1 MGQQDILQTII
12 SSKEHAPTLSLE
24 QKLVPFIEEIF
35 KFVNDVKPLL
45 DEINVSIRDNM
56 DKMPNATRQL
66 SKVTEANENATN
78 EIMDMVDGIMDKAF
92 KIDTNMQR
100 MNAINQNTRI
110 FPKTIL
116 KVLAEIS
123 TGNFGKDE
131 ILSKIKSEIQVCED
145 ENQEFDDLVN
155 INKDLSQKISDE
167 SNAIM
172 MALQV
177 QDITAQQIAAVSFL
191 MQNVNSRFS
200 VFLENFD
207 KLEVADV
214 VPVAKKPVEI
224 VENPNITQLH
234 RTIAFDP
241 DAIDTMTKVS
251 QQGDID
257 DLIASFD
264 PNSLPEE
271 KPVSAPV
278 PAPAPTSVS
287 KAVPDPIPAPKPA
300 PAPAPAP
307 VEEPSVE
314 DFVNFSQDDIDAM
327 FGN

>member
-100 MNAINQNTRI
+100 MNAINQDTRI

-241 DAIDTMTKVS
+241 DAIDTLTKVS

-300 PAPAPAP
+300 PALAPAP

>member
-214 VPVAKKPVEI
+214 VPVANKPVEI

-241 DAIDTMTKVS
+241 DAIDTMTKIS
-251 QQGDID
+251 QQDDID

-264 PNSLPEE
+264 PNSMPEE
-271 KPVSAPV
+271 KPVSTPV

>member
-145 ENQEFDDLVN
+145 ENHEFDELVN
-155 INKDLSQKISDE
+155 INKELSQKISDE

-241 DAIDTMTKVS
+241 DAIDTLTKVS

>member
-1 MGQQDILQTII
+1 MGQQDILQAIS
-12 SSKEHAPTLSLE
+12 SSKEQSPTLSLE

-56 DKMPNATRQL
+56 DKMPNATQQL

-78 EIMDMVDGIMDKAF
+78 EIMDMVDGIMNKAF

-100 MNAINQNTRI
+100 MNAINQDTRN

-116 KVLAEIS
+116 KVLAEVS
-123 TGNFGKDE
+123 TGNYGKDE

-145 ENQEFDDLVN
+145 ENHEFDELVN
-155 INKDLSQKISDE
+155 INKELSQKISDE

-207 KLEVADV
+207 KLEVVDV

-241 DAIDTMTKVS
+241 DAIDTLTKVS

-264 PNSLPEE
+264 PNSMPEE
-271 KPVSAPV
+271 KPVSTPV
-278 PAPAPTSVS
+278 PAPAPASVS
-287 KAVPDPIPAPKPA
+287 EAGYAPIPALK
-300 PAPAPAP
+300 PAP

>member
-191 MQNVNSRFS
+191 MQNLNSRFS

>member
-241 DAIDTMTKVS
+241 DAIDTMTKIS